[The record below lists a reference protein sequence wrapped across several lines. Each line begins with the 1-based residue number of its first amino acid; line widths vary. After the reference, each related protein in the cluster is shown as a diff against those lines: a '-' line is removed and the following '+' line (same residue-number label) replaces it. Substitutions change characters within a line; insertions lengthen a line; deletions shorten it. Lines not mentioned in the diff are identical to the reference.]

1 MLRKRIKAFVILILF
16 LIAGVLYST
25 DRNQD
30 FFMETQECVETGAN
44 EADSLQ
50 ETAEE
55 TATNLLRVH
64 VCGAVKHAGV
74 YRLSSDSIVAD
85 AIEAAGGFKKS
96 GDQEYLNLAETMAD
110 GQKIY
115 VPTKN
120 EVQELTG
127 AGGQNNGQN
136 LGGTIGQN
144 SDQNPGGTICQN
156 SGQNASGV
164 SGQNGQNPG
173 GASSQEA
180 GLVNINTAD
189 ESLLT
194 TLNGIGTARAQAII
208 AWRTEHGAFARI
220 EDVMQVSG
228 IKEGAFAKIKDKICV

>member
-127 AGGQNNGQN
+127 AGGQN
-136 LGGTIGQN
+136 
-144 SDQNPGGTICQN
+144 